1 MLDGKFTLESDFV
14 DSFVNYFLVNS
25 LNKEIKNE
33 ALSFAECVNLY
44 KDTTKVAD
52 CSSKRDLINKFF
64 ENNEEARNAK
74 EKLKASCS
82 EEIKKTHLS
91 FYHLFKDAEI
101 NNFLL
106 LKKNYRDNFDQLNN
120 CYSH

>member
-1 MLDGKFTLESDFV
+1 MLDRKFTLESDFV
-14 DSFVNYFLVNS
+14 DSFVNYFVVKK
-25 LNKEIKNE
+25 LNNQIEND

-52 CSSKRDLINKFF
+52 CSNKRDIVNNFF

-82 EEIKKTHLS
+82 EEIKKAHLS
-91 FYHLFKDAEI
+91 FYNLFKDTQI
-101 NNFLL
+101 NTFLL
-106 LKKNYRDNFDQLNN
+106 LKNNYRDNLDKLNN